1 MIQAVFFDFGGVVA
15 RVDQDHMRRLEGE
28 FGLPER
34 ALWRSMYETP
44 EWRELRV
51 GRGSEGAWVSA
62 IRRTLDELAGRPVAD
77 LVSERWVECWR
88 GLDDGIMG
96 LVDGLHPRYRVGM
109 ISNATLTLESEL
121 RDHHGIHDL
130 FEVIVNSARVGVAK
144 PDPRIYHH
152 AARALAVQPEA
163 CVHVDDLPHNIEG
176 ARQAGFG
183 AVHYD
188 GDLEALKAG
197 LQDLGVE
204 C

>member
-15 RVDQDHMRRLEGE
+15 TVDHEHMRRLEGE

-51 GRGSEGAWVSA
+51 GQGSEEAWVLA
-62 IRRTLDELAGRPVAD
+62 IRRSLDEAAGRPVAD
-77 LVSERWVECWR
+77 QVSERWVECWR
-88 GLDDGIMG
+88 GLDEGIMG
-96 LVDGLHPRYRVGM
+96 LMEALRGRYRVGM
-109 ISNATLTLESEL
+109 ISNATLTLEDEL
-121 RDHHGIHDL
+121 RDHHGIDGV
-130 FEVIVNSARVGVAK
+130 FEVIVNSARIGVAK

-152 AARALAVQPEA
+152 AANALNVQPGA
-163 CVHVDDLPHNIEG
+163 CVHIDDLPHNIEG

-188 GDLEALKAG
+188 GDLAALKVR
-197 LQDLGVE
+197 LRELGVE

>member
-15 RVDQDHMRRLEGE
+15 RVDHEHMRRLEGE

-34 ALWRSMYETP
+34 ALWSSMYETP

-51 GRGSEGAWVSA
+51 GQGSEEAWVLA
-62 IRRTLDELAGRPVAD
+62 IRRSLDEAAGRPVAD
-77 LVSERWVECWR
+77 QVSERWVECWR

-96 LVDGLHPRYRVGM
+96 LMDALRGRYRMGM
-109 ISNATLTLESEL
+109 ISNATLTLEDEL

-152 AARALAVQPEA
+152 AAKALDVQPGA
-163 CVHVDDLPHNIEG
+163 CVHIDDLPHNIEG

-183 AVHYD
+183 AVHYQ
-188 GDLEALKAG
+188 GDLDALRDG
-197 LQDLGVE
+197 LRELGVE

>member
-1 MIQAVFFDFGGVVA
+1 VIQAVFFDFGGVVA

-88 GLDDGIMG
+88 GLDDGIMS
-96 LVDGLHPRYRVGM
+96 LVDGLRPRYRVGM

-121 RDHHGIHDL
+121 HDHHGIHDL

-152 AARALAVQPEA
+152 AARALDVRPEA